1 MNTKGHEVL
10 VLGDFNVDFLKYN
23 DDKQTSE
30 YMDML
35 LDLGYLPLVTKATRI
50 TYHTSTLI
58 DHIYT
63 NTPEK
68 VIKSGICLADISD
81 HLPIFCTLAYTMPSS
96 NEPKYFRDFSNF
108 SKEQSSYL

>member
-1 MNTKGHEVL
+1 MYRHPKGNLEFFREILKKQLEQLNTKGHEVL
-10 VLGDFNVDFLKYN
+10 VLGDLNLEFFKYN

-35 LDLGYLPLVTKATRI
+35 LDLGYLPLITKPTRI

-58 DHIYT
+58 DDSYT

-68 VIKSGICLADISD
+68 VIKLGICLADI
-81 HLPIFCTLAYTMPSS
+81 IF
-96 NEPKYFRDFSNF
+96 
-108 SKEQSSYL
+108 